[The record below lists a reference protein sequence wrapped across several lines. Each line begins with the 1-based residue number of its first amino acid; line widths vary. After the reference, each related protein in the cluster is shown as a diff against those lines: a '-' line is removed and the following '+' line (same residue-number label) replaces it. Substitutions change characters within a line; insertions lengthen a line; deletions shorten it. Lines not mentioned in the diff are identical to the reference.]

1 MILLQIAS
9 IILKGVGGKENV
21 VSIDNCVTR
30 LRLEIKDQAVV
41 NEKIIKSAGV
51 SGIIR
56 PGKTSLQVVVGTQ
69 VQFVADE
76 FKKLCR

>member
-1 MILLQIAS
+1 MAAV
-9 IILKGVGGKENV
+9 ILKGVGGKENV

-30 LRLEIKDQAVV
+30 LRLEIKDQTKID
-41 NEKIIKSAGV
+41 EKVIKSAGV

-56 PGKTSLQVVVGTQ
+56 PGKTSVQVVVGTQ

-76 FKKLCR
+76 FKKLCK